1 MIRKAD
7 LKQYRVRLRKGIIS
21 VNNAHLRLNKNDNF
35 IHFEMT
41 IEEIKE
47 AMKKSCNKD
56 FALRVFI
63 KEKELAATFEWAN
76 NSKTEI
82 LKQKRLA
89 FLEGEGLSAAYEYL
103 PYRERVIDDICRDI
117 KKKLLMS

>member
-47 AMKKSCNKD
+47 AMKKSYNK
-56 FALRVFI
+56 VFV
-63 KEKELAATFEWAN
+63 KEKELVAIFEWAN